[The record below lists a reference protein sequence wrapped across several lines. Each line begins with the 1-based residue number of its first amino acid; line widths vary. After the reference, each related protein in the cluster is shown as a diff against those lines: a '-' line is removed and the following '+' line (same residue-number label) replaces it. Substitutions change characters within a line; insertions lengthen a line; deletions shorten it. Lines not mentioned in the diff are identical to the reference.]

1 MNKINSMN
9 TAFTNLRAEKE
20 KPNEL
25 DGNYEVAETKTKSNF
40 MKHLLYV
47 LFGLILAGF
56 LIFIHFFPTEGRLD
70 MFILGLGVIILVYY
84 IYEYYEKYKK

>member
-1 MNKINSMN
+1 MNI
-9 TAFTNLRAEKE
+9 AFTNLKAEKE

-25 DGNYEVAETKTKSNF
+25 DGSYEVAEIKTKSNF

-47 LFGLILAGF
+47 LFGLILVGC

-70 MFILGLGVIILVYY
+70 MFILGLGVIVLVYY
-84 IYEYYEKYKK
+84 IYEYYEMNKK